1 MHRFSEAFDYYL
13 KQKKTGIALI
23 SKASGIER
31 STLYQYLRGKRIPP
45 DQERVKLIAGC
56 LRLNHAET
64 EKFLDAYMVSKIGE
78 YTYTS
83 RKQLGHMFAMLMD
96 LDRQS
101 RQHTEHTDRAD
112 SAMEEATDAE
122 AAGAPEIGICEGAW
136 KISGKRQIVRQMRK
150 LLDDQSGEFP
160 LYIAAPVISDEL
172 FGLVNEAFRKKPAS
186 HIRHLVML
194 NNVDQI
200 MADDAIYNLSFLRQM
215 IPFLVSEQDY
225 ICFYLYGDVQTAG
238 EEMRIQPNYLV
249 SGHSV
254 LLFGEDLRDGLLI
267 TEHHVVEYYRNLFE
281 MACSEAV
288 QFNQTNALQDV
299 VGHYMENWE
308 QKYARADAVYMFDTG
323 ICVTMVLDPDE
334 DGALISGIEQT
345 SGLSEELLGALHKYI
360 EYVRAFKTIQTH
372 VRVLFTRKGIDYFCE
387 SGHLTE
393 VFEENQFPLP
403 AEIRVLFLKRWRVL
417 VLNGQARMLNN
428 EETVGRFNLSLL
440 ATRLS
445 LSLDKPLPS
454 GKRLVS
460 EIGESS
466 IVSNVFEF
474 MEDTFLHKTVE
485 PEKAAAFLEEK
496 MRKLSSED

>member
-160 LYIAAPVISDEL
+160 LYFAAPVISDEL

-254 LLFGEDLRDGLLI
+254 LLFGEDLRDGLLM

-281 MACSEAV
+281 MACSV
-288 QFNQTNALQDV
+288 IWKIGNRSTRGQTL
-299 VGHYMENWE
+299 
-308 QKYARADAVYMFDTG
+308 
-323 ICVTMVLDPDE
+323 C
-334 DGALISGIEQT
+334 
-345 SGLSEELLGALHKYI
+345 
-360 EYVRAFKTIQTH
+360 
-372 VRVLFTRKGIDYFCE
+372 
-387 SGHLTE
+387 
-393 VFEENQFPLP
+393 
-403 AEIRVLFLKRWRVL
+403 IR
-417 VLNGQARMLNN
+417 
-428 EETVGRFNLSLL
+428 
-440 ATRLS
+440 
-445 LSLDKPLPS
+445 
-454 GKRLVS
+454 
-460 EIGESS
+460 S
-466 IVSNVFEF
+466 IRGSV
-474 MEDTFLHKTVE
+474 
-485 PEKAAAFLEEK
+485 
-496 MRKLSSED
+496 